1 VNRILFSGVSVI
13 LPDRIVRGSVLVED
27 GTIVSVSEEAEAAA
41 AETAGSVRAESTG
54 GAGESGSVVDC
65 RGLYLS
71 PGFIDLHNHGR
82 LGRDVMDGTAEALE
96 TIARGQAEHGV
107 TGFLA
112 GTSTVPWEK
121 TLETLGFLA
130 SFLEKPAV
138 RESAPA
144 GAACLGTY
152 SESNLFSLEKR
163 GAHDPAYLKSSV
175 SKTDT
180 EALIA
185 AGGSSLKIAA
195 LSPELPGAPEAI
207 ALLKDRGIVVSAA
220 HSNASYAE
228 ALAGINA
235 GITLSTHTFNGMRSL
250 HHQEPGILGAVLNDD
265 QVVCELIADGIHLA
279 PAILSLVYRI
289 KGPDRIVLVSDSVAF
304 NGLPGG
310 RHPWENR
317 EVLVSD
323 GAVRLEDGRLAGSC
337 LSLDRAV
344 QNMVR
349 LGGAALPEAVRMASL
364 NPAAVL
370 GLEAKKG
377 SVEPGKDADLVLF
390 DGDMTIRKVYIR
402 GLLTYDAAVVY

>member
-1 VNRILFSGVSVI
+1 
-13 LPDRIVRGSVLVED
+13 
-27 GTIVSVSEEAEAAA
+27 
-41 AETAGSVRAESTG
+41 
-54 GAGESGSVVDC
+54 
-65 RGLYLS
+65 
-71 PGFIDLHNHGR
+71 
-82 LGRDVMDGTAEALE
+82 
-96 TIARGQAEHGV
+96 
-107 TGFLA
+107 LA

-130 SFLEKPAV
+130 SY
-138 RESAPA
+138 RERPESGAPK
-144 GAACLGTY
+144 GAACLGIY
-152 SESNLFSLEKR
+152 SESNLFSMEKR

-175 SKTDT
+175 SKADA

-185 AGGSSLKIAA
+185 AAGSSLKITA

-207 ALLKDRGIVVSAA
+207 TLLKDRGIVVSAA
-220 HSNASYAE
+220 HSNASYDE
-228 ALAGINA
+228 ALAGIDA

-265 QVVCELIADGIHLA
+265 RVVCELIADGIHLA

-304 NGLPGG
+304 NGLPEG
-310 RHPWENR
+310 RYPWETR

-344 QNMVR
+344 RNMVR

-377 SVEPGKDADLVLF
+377 SIEPGKDADLILF

-402 GLLTYDAAVVY
+402 GLLTYDAAVLY